1 MKKKVA
7 ITLVGTVDLNNHTVT
22 FSNQPDVPQTSLVV
36 TLFGGPKALELATCS
51 PPSGILRASNTGQ
64 NGTVANA
71 SFPLHVTGCPSAPK
85 PKGAPRLVSLSL
97 GGLAGGKPS
106 LSLTVAHGTNAPN
119 LKTVTV
125 SLPGGLSFAK
135 KRPLKGISVGGA
147 HTVRIAG
154 SRLTITLKRPA
165 LRVSV
170 RISPAA
176 LVEGKQLQQHAR
188 KHKAAPKVSVAVTDA
203 RGARSTVTG

>member
-1 MKKKVA
+1 
-7 ITLVGTVDLNNHTVT
+7 
-22 FSNQPDVPQTSLVV
+22 
-36 TLFGGPKALELATCS
+36 
-51 PPSGILRASNTGQ
+51 
-64 NGTVANA
+64 
-71 SFPLHVTGCPSAPK
+71 
-85 PKGAPRLVSLSL
+85 VSLSL

-135 KRPLKGISVGGA
+135 KRPLKAISVGGA

-176 LVEGKQLQQHAR
+176 LVEGKQLRQHAR
-188 KHKAAPKVSVAVTDA
+188 NHKAAPKVSVAVTDA